1 MTILFQNRDSSSWVG
16 GDSIQLDSTRK
27 ALEELGI
34 KTEFYFDPVIDIKAD
49 IVHCFN
55 FSMSWTKYHV
65 WNARQQGKKVV
76 CSMIYHETDQYVS
89 YEIQQAMIN
98 ELHKCIFLT
107 EGELERV
114 RRHLTIPDNKIVIIP
129 NGINSWWFEPV
140 SVTYPS
146 DILTVGRID
155 ANKGQLAVAK
165 VCKKLGLKYVCIGA
179 GGEYAELVKKE
190 GAIVI
195 PVIGKEELKKY
206 YAGCKVYACPSYKE
220 IMPLTV
226 MEAGSQ
232 GKPIIMT
239 NGCEWDI
246 PFFRMN
252 YNDEDSIERSL
263 LQALASKPDDT
274 FKKQL
279 EGMTWEKVAMIL
291 ESVYKLL

>member
-1 MTILFQNRDSSSWVG
+1 MNILFQNRDSSSWVG
-16 GDSIQLDSTRK
+16 GDSIQLEATRK

-34 KTEFYFDPVIDIKAD
+34 KTEFSFDPVIDIKAD

-76 CSMIYHETDQYVS
+76 CSMIYHETDEYVS
-89 YEIQQAMIN
+89 WEIQQAMIN
-98 ELHKCIFLT
+98 EIDKCIFLT
-107 EGELERV
+107 QGEIERA
-114 RRHLTIPDNKIVIIP
+114 RRHLTIPDDKVAIIS
-129 NGINSWWFEPV
+129 NGIDSWWFEPV

-146 DILTVGRID
+146 DVLTVGRID

-165 VCKKLGLKYVCIGA
+165 ICKKLGLKYVCIGA

-206 YAGCKVYACPSYKE
+206 YAGCKVYICPSYKE
-220 IMPLTV
+220 VMPLTI

-232 GKPIIMT
+232 GKPIVLT
-239 NGCEWDI
+239 SGCEWDI
-246 PFFRMN
+246 SCFRMD
-252 YNDEDSIERSL
+252 YNDEDSIERAL
-263 LQALASKPDDT
+263 LKALSSKPDDT

-279 EGMTWEKVAMIL
+279 ETMTWKSVAL
-291 ESVYKLL
+291 ELKKIYETI